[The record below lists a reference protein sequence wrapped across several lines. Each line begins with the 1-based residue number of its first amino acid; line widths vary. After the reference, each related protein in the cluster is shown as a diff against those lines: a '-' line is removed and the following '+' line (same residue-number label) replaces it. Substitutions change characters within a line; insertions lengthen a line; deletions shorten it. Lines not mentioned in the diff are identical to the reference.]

1 MKELMAGIAAVTG
14 RSATAEDLRQFTT
27 YLDLFVRWN
36 RVHRMTALDSPVAI
50 VRELFLDSL
59 LFLSVLPAGALSV
72 VDLGAGA
79 GIPGLPMR
87 LAQPQIR
94 MTLVESKR
102 KRVSFLRTVCRE
114 LGLVD
119 VEVEEGR
126 AELLALRDPELG
138 GVFDVAVSRAVRAP
152 EALLPLALPYLKPGG
167 ILVVSGPPGYSDHH
181 GFDEIRVHAPGKS
194 RHRRFLRARKGS

>member
-14 RSATAEDLRQFTT
+14 RSATDEDLRQFTA

-114 LGLVD
+114 MGLVD
-119 VEVEEGR
+119 VELE
-126 AELLALRDPELG
+126 
-138 GVFDVAVSRAVRAP
+138 
-152 EALLPLALPYLKPGG
+152 
-167 ILVVSGPPGYSDHH
+167 
-181 GFDEIRVHAPGKS
+181 
-194 RHRRFLRARKGS
+194 

>member
-1 MKELMAGIAAVTG
+1 MEELMAGVAAVTG
-14 RSATAEDLRQFTT
+14 RSTTAEDLRQFTT
-27 YLDLFVRWN
+27 YLDVFLRWN

-59 LFLSVLPAGALSV
+59 LFLSVLPAGGLTV

-126 AELLALRDPELG
+126 AELLALRDPELR
-138 GVFDVAVSRAVRAP
+138 GVFDVAVSRAVGAP
-152 EALLPLALPYLKPGG
+152 EALLPLALPYLKRAG
-167 ILVVSGPPGYSDHH
+167 ILVVSGPPGHSDHH
-181 GFDEIRVHAPGKS
+181 GCEEIQVHIPGKT

>member
-1 MKELMAGIAAVTG
+1 
-14 RSATAEDLRQFTT
+14 
-27 YLDLFVRWN
+27 
-36 RVHRMTALDSPVAI
+36 
-50 VRELFLDSL
+50 
-59 LFLSVLPAGALSV
+59 
-72 VDLGAGA
+72 
-79 GIPGLPMR
+79 MR

-119 VEVEEGR
+119 VAVEEGR

-167 ILVVSGPPGYSDHH
+167 ILVVSGPPGHSDHH
-181 GFDEIRVHAPGKS
+181 GFEEIQVHSPGKS